1 VPPIYAP
8 PGVPPTAGGPAGSWS
23 PTEAL
28 GFGWNAIMS
37 DFQGI
42 ALPIAVLLLVVAVG
56 SGLPSGGLSV
66 VLTRVAAEIVEPA
79 FLPMIEVM
87 IRLVGQGIGL
97 LVSSYFMGG
106 VAEFALNVAR
116 GRTPAFNDVFSGGKY
131 FGPMF
136 VANLLSQ
143 IGIGIG
149 FVLCIAPGLILAAG
163 LSMYQSLVVDQKLS
177 GVDALKKSWE
187 LTTGHKGQLVIYVLL
202 SIVVGVAGAL
212 ACCVGALLVS
222 GPMITIASA
231 FIYLKLTGEQPRLPS
246 KVGR

>member
-1 VPPIYAP
+1 MA
-8 PGVPPTAGGPAGSWS
+8 
-23 PTEAL
+23 
-28 GFGWNAIMS
+28 
-37 DFQGI
+37 DFQGV

-56 SGLPSGGLSV
+56 SALPSGGLSMV
-66 VLTRVAAEIVEPA
+66 VGRVAAEVVEPA
-79 FLPMIEVM
+79 FLPIIELV
-87 IRLVGQGIGL
+87 IRLVGQALGL

-106 VAEFALNVAR
+106 LAEFALNVAR
-116 GRTPAFNDVFSGGKY
+116 GRKPAFNDVFAGGKY

-163 LSMYQSLVVDQKLS
+163 LSMYQSLIVDQKLS
-177 GVDALKKSWE
+177 GVDALKRSWE
-187 LTTGHKGQLVIYVLL
+187 LTTGHKGNLVVYVLL
-202 SIVVGVAGAL
+202 SILVGVAGAL

-231 FIYLKLTGEQPRLPS
+231 YIYLRLTGEQPRLPA
-246 KVGR
+246 KVGP